1 MYAFTDNISFLWDT
15 AIILELGWKRS
26 RSNAQIQLLLL
37 KIYGELGEEFFVK
50 QNHCTVYDKTFVGK
64 ILFQFSVFQ
73 PPARVLHH
81 MFLFCSHDKAQ
92 L

>member
-1 MYAFTDNISFLWDT
+1 M
-15 AIILELGWKRS
+15 LELGWKRS

-37 KIYGELGEEFFVK
+37 KIYGELGEEFIVK
-50 QNHCTVYDKTFVGK
+50 QNHCTVYDKVFVGK

-81 MFLFCSHDKAQ
+81 MFPFCSHDKAQ